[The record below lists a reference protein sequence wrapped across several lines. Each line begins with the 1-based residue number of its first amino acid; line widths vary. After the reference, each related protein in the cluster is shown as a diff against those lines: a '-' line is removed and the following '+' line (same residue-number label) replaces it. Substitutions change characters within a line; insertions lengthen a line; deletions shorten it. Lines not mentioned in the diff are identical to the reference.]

1 MKFWD
6 NKGNIA
12 VMASLTMPIIVG
24 GAGLGVETGYWYY
37 EQLRLQQAADAAA
50 YAAALEHHEGNEA
63 AMLPSATDAAEDN
76 GFADANDDIAMSW
89 PSAAYPAD

>member
-37 EQLRLQQAADAAA
+37 
-50 YAAALEHHEGNEA
+50 
-63 AMLPSATDAAEDN
+63 
-76 GFADANDDIAMSW
+76 
-89 PSAAYPAD
+89 

>member
-12 VMASLTMPIIVG
+12 VMAALTMPVIVG

-37 EQLRLQQAADAAA
+37 EQLRL
-50 YAAALEHHEGNEA
+50 
-63 AMLPSATDAAEDN
+63 
-76 GFADANDDIAMSW
+76 
-89 PSAAYPAD
+89 